1 MTSEPFVIIVV
12 ARGAVGSP
20 TGPPAALG
28 RRRRGSR
35 PRARRGGGPRDAPD
49 ASREHRAS
57 GVHRGRVRDGV
68 RQGVVRHLLPRSRLD
83 VAGLAAKV
91 RVPPRVVVVVVVVV
105 VARRRFGEDALGE
118 ALEAGPQGRVLQRA
132 SRGGVII
139 FRRGFH
145 ASVAATRGGA
155 VSVCGPLKLAQGAST
170 RVAARKRRGGHHA
183 RGNRRAIRRVN
194 PQGGGGAVA
203 SFRRGFREEFSAQL
217 SLAVLNGTE
226 KSTGQFGATPPP
238 SVRWRARG
246 WADGSHGP
254 RRGRRPARAMERTH
268 GEAEAKGR
276 GGGGEATV
284 RPLNPSPPTH
294 APRAARDFHPCAEKR
309 PVAKSPSRPPRLLP
323 SPTLIDPTRVPPRHA
338 GCATRRY
345 PRGPPTSRRTA
356 STTKERTPPT
366 SSSPRMPPSANQP
379 LAPRAGA

>member
-1 MTSEPFVIIVV
+1 MGRQPGRPPRSGDGV
-12 ARGAVGSP
+12 ADRDRARDAAVDRAMRP
-20 TGPPAALG
+20 TRPASTA
-28 RRRRGSR
+28 
-35 PRARRGGGPRDAPD
+35 PRAFTAVEFATAYARAWSAIFFLEVASTSPVSPRRF
-49 ASREHRAS
+49 AS
-57 GVHRGRVRDGV
+57 
-68 RQGVVRHLLPRSRLD
+68 
-83 VAGLAAKV
+83 
-91 RVPPRVVVVVVVVV
+91 PPRVVVVVVVVV

-294 APRAARDFHPCAEKR
+294 APRAARDFRPCAEKR